1 MPEASF
7 DSPLCGWRLTLLASL
22 SLARREWV
30 RFIRQPNRI
39 VGALATPIVFWLLIG
54 GGMGGSFRA
63 DNLPGGDNYI
73 GYFFPGVL
81 AMILLFTAVFSTI
94 SIIEDRREGFLQSV
108 LIAPAPRLAIVL
120 GKILGGSMLAV
131 AQGALFLAL
140 APTVGIPLGFA
151 SVAAALGVMAL
162 MGVTL
167 TALGFCIAW
176 RMNSTQGF
184 HAIMNLLLMPLWL
197 LSGALFPADRA
208 WGPVRWIMLANP
220 LTYGLAALRR
230 ALYWNHAVGD
240 ALPSMATGLIVLG
253 AAAAVLVAAATA
265 LAGSRVAGD
274 LH

>member
-230 ALYWNHAVGD
+230 GLYWNHAVGD